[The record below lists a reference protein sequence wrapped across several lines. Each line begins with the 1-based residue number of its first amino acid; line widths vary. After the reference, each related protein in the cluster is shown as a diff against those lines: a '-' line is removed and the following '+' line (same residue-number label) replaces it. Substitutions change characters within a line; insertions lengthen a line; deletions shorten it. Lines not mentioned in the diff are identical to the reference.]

1 MAKKSKQNKTPKK
14 KGASESP
21 SKKKTTT
28 QKYSSKVV
36 SNYEGKLSLVIPL
49 YNESDRLHYLKEA
62 LTQFDKRWETP
73 YEVILVNDGSSDNTL
88 QLLQDSYAEANTEKT
103 TYQVLDLGKNQGK
116 GAALKAGIATA
127 SGDHILTLDADMASK
142 PTELI
147 QWLKKLPQHN
157 FPNETILIASREHK
171 NSNVNGKNQRRGLGL
186 LFNYW
191 IQILTG
197 FNISDTQCGFKL
209 YPKAI
214 AKKLF
219 AQMSTKGWAHDVELL
234 YSAELL
240 DIPIQEMPITW
251 TEVENSKVSVFSDGI
266 KMAFTAL
273 GIYFKANFKH
283 FFINPIKHRQQTIEG
298 KESDWYRFGFAIL
311 ALLLLIMM
319 PILSFDYGI
328 TGDEDVQRIYGQHVL
343 NYYESGGEDD
353 QALTYRNLYYYGG
366 LFDYYTAWFHKYVF
380 SWDTYDTRHFL
391 NSLTGVAL
399 MIFVG
404 LTARVVTSSWLVGL
418 LALLFVALSPRVFG
432 HSMNNPKDIPFA
444 AGSMMTIYFMVNFL
458 KQLPKPSIKH
468 ILGLILGIAISIN
481 IRVGGILLIAY
492 LGLFTGIMLVTTAKL
507 RTVGTFLRV
516 GITGAIIVLLGYLGG
531 MLYWPYGALAPFENP
546 LKALSEMS
554 NFSTGIRVLFNGDNV
569 WSDKVPS
576 SYIPVW
582 FMVTTPLMV
591 LLGTIMS
598 LIFSWINRKKINK
611 LTLGLIW
618 FIGLFPPI
626 YAISQDS
633 ALYDGIRHM
642 LFAYV
647 AFPILA
653 AIGWAGALNM
663 TKKAKGLHIAVI
675 GVVTVLSFLPLK
687 FMIFNHPYQYIYFNE
702 IQGNTAGANNNFE
715 MDYWMT
721 SMRGLTEYFLEN
733 EYNPEDTVYIATNC
747 MVPVEYYLVR
757 AEKRPN
763 IKLKY
768 VRFHEREKHN
778 WDYAF
783 FFGRFI
789 DDKFL
794 KNGIWPTQ
802 PVLHEEKVDG
812 ITIGY
817 LTKRA
822 SKDGY
827 KAQIAVN
834 KKNYPEA
841 IRLLQGVI
849 EKDPKNESALI
860 MLIQATAQSA
870 KFELMKTYCEQL
882 IGLSNEYSNGLGL
895 MGIYYLNTK
904 NTAKAT
910 EFLEKAVSFNY
921 KYTFGHY
928 HLARILASEKN
939 YAKAMEHL
947 ELFDANGGKPAAGYN
962 LAIQVAQATKD
973 NTRLYYFQAK
983 TLAAQGKINESYQMV
998 GNSLKID
1005 ATYAPA
1011 VKLQKQYDDQI
1022 EKQRKEALRQKSKSK
1037 K

>member
-1 MAKKSKQNKTPKK
+1 MAKKSKQHKTSKK
-14 KGASESP
+14 KDSSEVP
-21 SKKKTTT
+21 SKKKTTIP
-28 QKYSSKVV
+28 KHSSKVV

-49 YNESDRLHYLKEA
+49 YNECERFHYLEEA
-62 LTQFDKRWETP
+62 LTQFETAWKIP
-73 YEVILVNDGSSDNTL
+73 YEVILVNDGSNDNTL
-88 QLLQDSYAEANTEKT
+88 QLLQTAYNEKNSEKV
-103 TYQVLDLGKNQGK
+103 TYKVVDLGKNQGK
-116 GAALKAGIATA
+116 GAALKKGVSLAT
-127 SGDHILTLDADMASK
+127 GDHILTLDADMASK
-142 PTELI
+142 PVELI
-147 QWLKKLPQHN
+147 KWLKKLPEHT
-157 FPNETILIASREHK
+157 FLEDTILIASREHED
-171 NSNVNGKNQRRGLGL
+171 SNVDGKKQRRGLGL
-186 LFNYW
+186 FFNYW

-197 FNISDTQCGFKL
+197 FNIKDTQCGFKL
-209 YPKAI
+209 YPNAI

-219 AQMSTKGWAHDVELL
+219 TQMSTKGWAHDVELL

-240 DIPIQEMPITW
+240 DIPIKEMPIKW
-251 TEVENSKVSVFSDGI
+251 TEVENSKVNVFADGI

-273 GIYFKANFKH
+273 GIYFKVNFKH
-283 FFINPIKHRQQTIEG
+283 FFISPIKHRQQRIEG
-298 KESDWYRFGFAIL
+298 KESDWYRFSFAIL

-343 NYYESGGEDD
+343 NYYESNGEDD
-353 QALTYRNLYYYGG
+353 QALNYRNLYYYGG
-366 LFDYYTAWFHKYVF
+366 LFDYYAAWFQKYVF
-380 SWDTYDTRHFL
+380 SWDVYDTRHFL

-404 LTARVVTSSWLVGL
+404 LTARVVSSSWLVGL
-418 LALLFVALSPRVFG
+418 LALLFVALSPRIFG

-444 AGSMMTIYFMVNFL
+444 AGSMLTIYFMVNFL
-458 KQLPKPSIKH
+458 KQLPRPSMKH
-468 ILGLILGIAISIN
+468 ILGLVLGIAISIN

-492 LGLFTGIMLVTTAKL
+492 LGLFTGLQLITTAKL
-507 RTVGTFLRV
+507 RTIGTFFRV
-516 GITGAIIVLLGYLGG
+516 GIIGAVIVLLGYLGG

-569 WSDKVPS
+569 WSDNVPN

-591 LLGTIMS
+591 LLGMILS
-598 LIFSWINRKKINK
+598 LAFSWINRKKINK
-611 LTLGLIW
+611 LAFGLIW

-626 YAISQDS
+626 YAIMQDS

-653 AIGWAGALNM
+653 AIGWAGALNA
-663 TKKAKGLHIAVI
+663 TQKSKAMHI
-675 GVVTVLSFLPLK
+675 GVILVITALSFLPLK
-687 FMIFNHPYQYIYFNE
+687 FMLFNHPYQYMYFNE
-702 IQGNTAGANNNFE
+702 IQGNTAGADKNFE

-721 SMRGLTEYFLEN
+721 SMRGLTQKFLEN
-733 EYNPEDTVYIATNC
+733 EYNTTDTFHIATNC
-747 MVPVEYYLVR
+747 MVPVEHYLVR
-757 AEKRPN
+757 AAKRPN

-802 PVLHEEKVDG
+802 PVLYAEKVDG
-812 ITIGY
+812 ITVGY

-822 SKDGY
+822 NKDGY
-827 KAQIAVN
+827 KAQIAIQQ
-834 KKNYPEA
+834 KNYAEA
-841 IRLLQGVI
+841 IRLLEGII

-860 MLIQATAQSA
+860 MLVQSAAQSA
-870 KFELMKTYCEQL
+870 QFDLMKKYCEQL
-882 IGLSNEYSNGLGL
+882 LSLSNEYSNGLGL

-904 NTAKAT
+904 DNVKAK
-910 EFLEKAVSFNY
+910 EYLEKAVFFNY

-928 HLARILASEKN
+928 HLARILAAEQN

-947 ELFDANGGKPAAGYN
+947 ELFDANGGKPADGYN
-962 LAIQVAQATKD
+962 LAIKIAQTTKD
-973 NTRLYYFQAK
+973 NVRLYYFQAK
-983 TLAAQGKINESYQMV
+983 LLAAQGKVNESYQMV
-998 GNSLKID
+998 GNSLKINP
-1005 ATYAPA
+1005 TYAPA
-1011 VKLQKQYDDQI
+1011 VKLQKQYDEQI
-1022 EKQRKEALRQKSKSK
+1022 EKQRKEALRK